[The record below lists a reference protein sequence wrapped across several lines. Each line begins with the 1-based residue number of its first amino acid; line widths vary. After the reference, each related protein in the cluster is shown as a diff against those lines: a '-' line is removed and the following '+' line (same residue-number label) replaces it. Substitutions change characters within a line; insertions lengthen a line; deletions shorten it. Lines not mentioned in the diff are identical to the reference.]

1 MSILTKIKTSSIFF
15 LALIFTAL
23 NSCVMYYNTNEIR
36 NNFKKNINQINNIA
50 DKAKNDFK
58 NKSNIYK
65 DLSGFIIDR
74 NLEPFKSISQEMKH
88 FDIAFKLSLDGLYI
102 PSFNKSF
109 FHKRIYSKNFI
120 IAGSA
125 HNVKEIKIKEKQN
138 VNLIFL
144 SPIFKIKKSNYVLD
158 IARFNILSKFSK
170 KRIIALGGIKI
181 SNFKKLKM
189 TSAFGFSGISH
200 IKKIINN

>member
-1 MSILTKIKTSSIFF
+1 MHELIPKYYYFINKLDIEEIKDLNNKIALIYRNYQDKPDITKIKIFF
-15 LALIFTAL
+15 DFCKKKKIKFLI
-23 NSCVMYYNTNEIR
+23 
-36 NNFKKNINQINNIA
+36 
-50 DKAKNDFK
+50 
-58 NKSNIYK
+58 SN
-65 DLSGFIIDR
+65 
-74 NLEPFKSISQEMKH
+74 H

-170 KRIIALGGIKI
+170 KRIIALGGIKT

>member
-1 MSILTKIKTSSIFF
+1 MIHKNCFYFIDKFEKLFINNLPKNINIIYRNYDKEYSIDEIVKIKKICRLKKRKFF
-15 LALIFTAL
+15 LANNLKLAIKL
-23 NSCVMYYNTNEIR
+23 N
-36 NNFKKNINQINNIA
+36 
-50 DKAKNDFK
+50 
-58 NKSNIYK
+58 
-65 DLSGFIIDR
+65 
-74 NLEPFKSISQEMKH
+74 
-88 FDIAFKLSLDGLYI
+88 LDGAYI

-109 FHKRIYSKNFI
+109 FHKKRYSKNFI

-144 SPIFKIKKSNYVLD
+144 SPIFKIKKNNYFLD
-158 IARFNILSKFSK
+158 IAKFNILSKFSK